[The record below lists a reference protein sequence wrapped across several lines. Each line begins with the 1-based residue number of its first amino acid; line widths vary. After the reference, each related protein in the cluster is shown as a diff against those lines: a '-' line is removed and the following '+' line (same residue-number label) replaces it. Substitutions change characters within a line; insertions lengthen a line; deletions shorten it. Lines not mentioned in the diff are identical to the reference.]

1 MCTQELIWCS
11 CGHGEFLPIN
21 LCTQGQRLGTCWTI
35 VHGDHN
41 IVLASRCSYCQ
52 AGLNRRRPLRSP
64 RPRGDVA
71 RGVEAN
77 GEVDVEEELER
88 LLEGSGDE
96 GVEVEVGALAAQTNA
111 EMDGGEV
118 VEGSVGEFSFDDV
131 MSTDWEKGFELGDE
145 LWNFDDFGLADLN
158 EKEEAKE

>member
-1 MCTQELIWCS
+1 M
-11 CGHGEFLPIN
+11 
-21 LCTQGQRLGTCWTI
+21 
-35 VHGDHN
+35 
-41 IVLASRCSYCQ
+41 
-52 AGLNRRRPLRSP
+52 
-64 RPRGDVA
+64 A